1 MSAVVTINNI
11 LFSDSHSWMMLVP
24 AVLRLYDLEMIVV
37 DRLFDFN
44 NLGGN
49 MAQCLERKVGRQENT
64 KASV

>member
-1 MSAVVTINNI
+1 
-11 LFSDSHSWMMLVP
+11 MMLVP

-44 NLGGN
+44 NLGGD
-49 MAQCLERKVGRQENT
+49 MAHCLERKVGRQENT